1 MLCCAN
7 RFAAAQSTII
17 APAESDTIRL
27 IQILKGNS
35 LREKLIDTTPFQTI
49 AGDVQLRESLTLFN
63 CDSAAINKI
72 TNVMEAFG
80 NIHINQNDSI
90 HTYSQYL
97 KYIGQDRIA
106 YLKKNVRLTDK
117 KGTLYTDELE
127 YDLKTNIGKYQKGG
141 RVVNGKT
148 TLTSEEGIYYADTK
162 DVYFKKKVRLV
173 DPKYNI
179 ETDSLLYNTQTQVVT
194 FITQTHIKNK
204 EGGDVYTSSGT
215 YDLKNGKAYFGSRTV
230 FKDSTRTYVADNSAI
245 DEASGIA
252 QLEGNA
258 VIRDSVNG
266 YTILG
271 NQIFLN
277 RKDNSFLAT
286 RKPVLIFKGEGNDS
300 TFIAADTLY
309 SGIIKRELDGK
320 KKLLQTDTLKTTI
333 VVQNDSIITTAVD
346 SSVKN
351 ILAND
356 SLKIPAS
363 TTVKKVDTVA
373 TQADSLTVKTELS
386 PVLDSTAFALAKD
399 SAVLKDNIASNEV
412 LKKDTSINIAKDTAI
427 RYFQAFHH
435 VRIYN
440 DSLQAVCDSLFYSSE
455 DSVFRMFQEPL
466 VFSKRSQISGDTIY
480 LYTKNK
486 KADRIYVFENGIIIN
501 ELNKQMY
508 NQIGGRTLNGY
519 FKDGTMDY
527 MRVKGSP
534 AESIFYPQDEDSA
547 FTGMNRCKGDLI
559 DIYFVDKAVNK
570 VKFVNDVDGI
580 LYPMSQIPED
590 QKRLNKFSWLDAKR
604 PKNKLELFE

>member
-7 RFAAAQSTII
+7 HFAAAQSTII
-17 APAESDTIRL
+17 SPAESDTIRL

-194 FITQTHIKNK
+194 FITQTHIRNK

-215 YDLKNGKAYFGSRTV
+215 YDLKNGKAFFGSRTV
-230 FKDSTRTYVADNSAI
+230 FSDSNGIYVADNSAI
-245 DEASGIA
+245 DDATGNA

-258 VIRDSVNG
+258 VVRDTVNG
-266 YTILG
+266 TTVLG
-271 NQIFLN
+271 GQIFIN
-277 RKDNSFLAT
+277 RNNKSFLAT
-286 RKPVLIFKGEGNDS
+286 RKPVLIFKGEGKDS
-300 TFIAADTLY
+300 TYIAADTLF

-320 KKLLQTDTLKTTI
+320 KKMLQTDTLKTTT
-333 VVQNDSIITTAVD
+333 VVQNDSIITTTVD
-346 SSVKN
+346 SSVKS
-351 ILAND
+351 ISAND

-373 TQADSLTVKTELS
+373 TKADSLSVRTELS
-386 PVLDSTAFALAKD
+386 PVLDTTAFALAND
-399 SAVLKDNIASNEV
+399 SSLSKENTASNEV
-412 LKKDTSINIAKDTAI
+412 LKKDTAINMAKDTAI

-455 DSVFRMFQEPL
+455 DSVFRMFQDPL

-486 KADRIYVFENGIIIN
+486 KADHIYVFENGIIIN

-508 NQIGGRTLNGY
+508 NQIGGRTLHGY
-519 FKDGTMDY
+519 FKAGTMDY